1 MKLTFDPGT
10 EQITSEWLEK
20 HADRIE
26 RNVTPAGDFSWA
38 VFEVEHDDGDGF
50 LHVRVSMRYDMRE
63 AAAIEIDTGWMTA
76 EGMQAKRVGIGL
88 YDKLADLTA
97 LLELLARGNHF

>member
-10 EQITSEWLEK
+10 EQITAEWLQK

-26 RNVTPAGDFSWA
+26 WNVTPAGDFSTA

-50 LHVRVSMRYDMRE
+50 LHVRVSMRFDMRE
-63 AAAIEIDTGWMTA
+63 AAAIDIATGWMAA
-76 EGMQAKRVGIGL
+76 EGMQSNCVGIGL

>member
-10 EQITSEWLEK
+10 EQITSEWLQE
-20 HADRIE
+20 HADRIDKF
-26 RNVTPAGDFSWA
+26 VSPAGDFSWA
-38 VFEVEHDDGDGF
+38 VFEVEPDDGDGF
-50 LHVRVSMRYDMRE
+50 LEVRVSMRFDMRE
-63 AAAIEIDTGWMTA
+63 AAAIEIDTGWRTE
-76 EGMQAKRVGIGL
+76 EGMQSNCVGIGL